1 MHHSIHWSPEY
12 QTGNVMEDHEH
23 NEIVR
28 LADNLLI
35 ANEKNRSI
43 IVIEDVLTVLHRYI
57 ELHFANEEKLL
68 KDACSKYLDIQRV
81 QHNVLKQELNAFWE
95 PGNPVPSKQEVCEL
109 ILWID
114 SQLLQHFKVSDFS
127 AFTDHPFISGTNI

>member
-1 MHHSIHWSPEY
+1 
-12 QTGNVMEDHEH
+12 MEDHEH

-35 ANEKNRSI
+35 ANEKKRNI
-43 IVIEDVLTVLHRYI
+43 TEIEDVLTVFHRYI

-68 KDACSKYLDIQRV
+68 QDACSKYLDIQRV
-81 QHNVLKQELNAFWE
+81 QHKVLKQELKSFWE
-95 PGNPVPSKQEVCEL
+95 PGSPAPSKQEVCEL

-127 AFTDHPFISGTNI
+127 AFTDHPFISGTKI